1 MTILVTGANGF
12 LGSAVTRA
20 LLEAGE
26 TVRVLVR
33 PGSDQTNLSA
43 QDVDIHIGDLR
54 EPSSLAPACR
64 GCSGLYHVAADYRL
78 WVKNPQTLYDSNV
91 EGTRN
96 IMRAALDAGIPR
108 VVYTSSVATLGLRS
122 DGQAANEDTPVAL
135 ENMIG
140 HYKRSKFL
148 AERVVDDMVLGNALP
163 AIIVNPSTPI
173 GPRDI
178 KPTPTGRIVR
188 DAALG
193 RIPAYVDTGLNVAHV
208 DDVAQGHLAAFS
220 RGQIGR
226 RYILGGDN
234 LSLQEILGI
243 VAAWCGRRPP
253 GVQLSRWMVYPVAWV
268 SETWAALTDGPEPQ
282 ATVDGLRMAA
292 KKMFFDCSRAR
303 TELGYASRPAADAIT
318 DALAWFK
325 AQGRLDPA

>member
-43 QDVDIHIGDLR
+43 QDVDVQIGDLR
-54 EPSSLAPACR
+54 EPSSLAPACH

-122 DGQAANEDTPVAL
+122 DGKAANEDTPVAL

-148 AERVVDDMVLGNALP
+148 AERVVDDMVLGDALP

-226 RYILGGDN
+226 RYILGGEN

-268 SETWAALTDGPEPQ
+268 SEAWAALTDGPEPQ

>member
-1 MTILVTGANGF
+1 
-12 LGSAVTRA
+12 
-20 LLEAGE
+20 
-26 TVRVLVR
+26 
-33 PGSDQTNLSA
+33 
-43 QDVDIHIGDLR
+43 
-54 EPSSLAPACR
+54 
-64 GCSGLYHVAADYRL
+64 
-78 WVKNPQTLYDSNV
+78 
-91 EGTRN
+91 
-96 IMRAALDAGIPR
+96 
-108 VVYTSSVATLGLRS
+108 
-122 DGQAANEDTPVAL
+122 
-135 ENMIG
+135 
-140 HYKRSKFL
+140 
-148 AERVVDDMVLGNALP
+148 MVLGNALP

-243 VAAWCGRRPP
+243 VATWCGRRPP

-268 SETWAALTDGPEPQ
+268 SEAWAALTDGPEPQ

-303 TELGYASRPAADAIT
+303 AELGYASRPAADAIT